1 MTRPSC
7 SASLLALLAVLTL
20 LAGPLGSAQAQT
32 LTGTTAA
39 SSAAPANYRIGAGD
53 VLRITVYQSP
63 DLSLETRVTEAG
75 VISFPLVGKI
85 NVGGLSVNDAETQL
99 ADALRKG
106 EFVKNPQVMIVV
118 TQVRANQA
126 NVLGQ
131 VARPGRIPLDVTGM
145 RLTEVLALAGGVVG
159 GSGSDTIVL
168 VGERQGKP
176 HRQEIDLPK
185 IFTPA
190 GRADDV
196 VIMPGD
202 TIWVD
207 RAPVIYVYGQVQRP
221 GQIRLERGMT
231 VTQALAAS
239 GGLTLRGTQK
249 GVQVTRRGEDNKT
262 VTTEPALDDLLRNG
276 DVVYVRESLF

>member
-1 MTRPSC
+1 MIQLTRA
-7 SASLLALLAVLTL
+7 ASLLALFATL
-20 LAGPLGSAQAQT
+20 VAAPMAAAQAQAPA
-32 LTGTTAA
+32 AA
-39 SSAAPANYRIGAGD
+39 SAPAVATSYRIGAGD

-75 VISFPLVGKI
+75 VISFPLVGKVA
-85 NVGGLSVNDAETQL
+85 VGGQNVTDAEAQL

-131 VARPGRIPLDVTGM
+131 VAKPGRIPLDVTGM
-145 RLTEVLALAGGVVG
+145 RLTEVLALAGGVAA

-176 HRQEIDLPK
+176 HRQEIDLPRV
-185 IFTPA
+185 FTPA

-202 TIWVD
+202 TLWVD

-221 GQIRLERGMT
+221 GQLRLERGMT
-231 VTQALAAS
+231 LTQALAAA

-249 GVQVTRRGEDNKT
+249 GVQVTRRTDDGRT
-262 VTTEPALDDLLRNG
+262 ATSEPALDAALRAD
-276 DVVYVRESLF
+276 DVVFVRESLF